1 MAMTNITGKV
11 SFHSGKTLSI
21 AHNLGSERTAG
32 NWNKD
37 GHISPERTPL
47 NVVLTNTPLKEFFE
61 ETFSE
66 AIENYNIANKKKHP
80 DRVTSVKEYYNK
92 QKGKAQ
98 ESIFQLSD
106 HENYLKLV
114 NEVGEQ
120 QADEI
125 HKAYLT
131 DVYHQFKK
139 ENPSLKIFSA
149 TIHLDETKDG
159 TPHLHLDYLPVAE
172 SNRGLT
178 TKVSMDGA
186 MKQLGF
192 IRERNQKYN
201 ETSYKQWLN
210 AQRSRVEQIASKY
223 INVIPSEPTVIG
235 HQQPQQWKAQ
245 EQKKNAVQKL
255 VGAFVANKTKDNA
268 QAVIDNAE
276 SIKQIAQ
283 QEAKKI
289 TDEANIIQRESDL
302 MRREEA
308 FKKEVIEK
316 ANNINTRAKS
326 VAKREAA
333 VESREKEIFKKEI
346 SLDKVAEL
354 RGRLYAEKILRN
366 KGIKTNGF
374 SVDEQDR
381 MVRTIQDKDTLER

>member
-21 AHNLGSERTAG
+21 AHNLGSERISG

-92 QKGKAQ
+92 QKNKAQ

-172 SNRGLT
+172 SDRGLT

-192 IRERNQKYN
+192 IRESKQKYN
-201 ETSYKQWLN
+201 ETTYKQWLN
-210 AQRSRVEQIASKY
+210 AQRSRVEQLASKY

-276 SIKQIAQ
+276 SITQIAR
-283 QEAKKI
+283 QEAI
-289 TDEANIIQRESDL
+289 TDKANIIKRESDL
-302 MRREEA
+302 MRREES
-308 FKKEVIEK
+308 FKKQVIEK